1 MGEEEENWRKKNR
14 GVGGG
19 EGMPAIKT
27 PICSFLRLLAAGN
40 PIELQHSAKISPT
53 LFSNDVLPP
62 ISKVYSTKSAAAV
75 FFTISIFGFLPLLQ
89 TFVGVADIMRLEDYL
104 TMLVAMNIFSR
115 LHVQSQSCRKAC
127 TLF

>member
-75 FFTISIFGFLPLLQ
+75 FYHTYLWFSSSFANLQ
-89 TFVGVADIMRLEDYL
+89 VGVADIMQLEGYL
-104 TMLVAMNIFSR
+104 TMLAAKSVMKKSVHLI
-115 LHVQSQSCRKAC
+115 LIGY
-127 TLF
+127 